1 VGSINVS
8 RLVAEP
14 MKNKILGI
22 SIISSALLFKLV
34 IIHIFG
40 TVVAYEIYIK
50 ISKLGDGYLPQYF
63 AGFTGSIFNSTYIT
77 AAIYYMI
84 GSVLPGYL
92 APMLLGILIAILI
105 WKAFKDVYIF
115 INNKL
120 FWICNLFP
128 HFLIWSG
135 SSSKEQIVIICG
147 LIIIDFSAK
156 YLFLKKNI
164 NFEIILVIF
173 SFFILFIIR
182 PNYFLIYFTVFLST
196 LLLKDLPQF
205 YKNLSINIFIILL
218 LIFTIFIFSLFLLNR
233 HFMEFYFNNWI
244 KQVEQS
250 FLIYAGASSNRY
262 EIIWYDIYSFF
273 FNSIWGVPQGL
284 MGPTLLEVIKK
295 PIQIPVFLEG
305 LVYLYILC
313 YLNFKIFKIC
323 FISNYLKYHLIL
335 YLFVTLIVLFISYP
349 YLIFNPGSALR
360 YKQSL
365 HPILIFFPLLIL
377 GNFRKKTLDK
387 KAKKD

>member
-1 VGSINVS
+1 
-8 RLVAEP
+8 

>member
-1 VGSINVS
+1 
-8 RLVAEP
+8 

-22 SIISSALLFKLV
+22 STISSALLFKLV

-40 TVVAYEIYIK
+40 TVFAYEIYSK
-50 ISKLGDGYLPQYF
+50 ISKLGDGYLPSYF
-63 AGFTGSIFNSTYIT
+63 EGYTGSIFNSTYIT
-77 AAIYYMI
+77 HAIYYII

-128 HFLIWSG
+128 HFLVWSG

-147 LIIIDFSAK
+147 LIIIDFSVK
-156 YLFLKKNI
+156 YIFLKKKI
-164 NFEIILVIF
+164 NFKTILVIF
-173 SFFILFIIR
+173 SLFIIFIIR
-182 PNYFLIYFTVFLST
+182 PNYFLIYFAIFLSA
-196 LLLKDLPQF
+196 LLLRDLPQF
-205 YKNLSINIFIILL
+205 YKNLSINIFIFILL
-218 LIFTIFIFSLFLLNR
+218 FFIIFIFSLFLLNQN
-233 HFMEFYFNNWI
+233 FIEIYFNNWM
-244 KQVEQS
+244 KRVEFS
-250 FLIYAGASSNRY
+250 FLVYDTAYSNRY
-262 EIIWYDIYSFF
+262 EIIWYDIYSFL
-273 FNSIWGVPQGL
+273 FNLIWGVPQGL
-284 MGPTLLEVIKK
+284 IGPTLLEVIKK
-295 PIQIPVFLEG
+295 PIQIPAFLEG
-305 LVYLYILC
+305 LVYLYVLC

-323 FISNYLKYHLIL
+323 FISNFLKYHLIL
-335 YLFVTLIVLFISYP
+335 YLFVALTVIFISYP
-349 YLIFNPGSALR
+349 YFVFNPGSALR

-377 GNFRKKTLDK
+377 GNFREKTLDK

>member
-1 VGSINVS
+1 
-8 RLVAEP
+8 
-14 MKNKILGI
+14 MKNKIQAI

-40 TVVAYEIYIK
+40 TVFAYEIYIK
-50 ISKLGDGYLPQYF
+50 ISKLGDGYQPQYF
-63 AGFTGSIFNSTYIT
+63 EGFTGSIFNSTYIVH
-77 AAIYYMI
+77 AIYYII

-105 WKAFKDVYIF
+105 WKAFKDIYIF
-115 INNKL
+115 VNKKF

-156 YLFLKKNI
+156 YIFLKKKI

-182 PNYFLIYFTVFLST
+182 PNYFLIYFTVFLSA
-196 LLLKDLPQF
+196 LLLRDLPQF

-218 LIFTIFIFSLFLLNR
+218 LFFIIFIFSFFLLN
-233 HFMEFYFNNWI
+233 
-244 KQVEQS
+244 QS
-250 FLIYAGASSNRY
+250 FIDFYLNDWMKRVEFSFLVYDTAYSNRY
-262 EIIWYDIYSFF
+262 EIIWYDIYSFL
-273 FNSIWGVPQGL
+273 FNLIWGVPQGL
-284 MGPTLLEVIKK
+284 IGPTLLEVIKK
-295 PIQIPVFLEG
+295 PIQIPAFLEG

-323 FISNYLKYHLIL
+323 FISNFLKYHLIL
-335 YLFVTLIVLFISYP
+335 YLFVALIVLFISYP
-349 YLIFNPGSALR
+349 YLVFNPGSALR

-377 GNFRKKTLDK
+377 GNFREKTLDK